1 MVYSRLSVSVDA
13 PRSAVW
19 EALADVRSHV
29 DWMADATEIHLTSE
43 QATGVGAMFECKT
56 RVGPLRTRDQMVVTE
71 WQQGT
76 LIGVNHVG
84 IVTGSGRF
92 VLADSSK
99 GGTTVNWEEKLD
111 FPWWV
116 GGCLTSAI
124 AGPILK
130 LVWRGNLMRLAR
142 IVEDHVA

>member
-71 WQQGT
+71 
-76 LIGVNHVG
+76 
-84 IVTGSGRF
+84 
-92 VLADSSK
+92 SK